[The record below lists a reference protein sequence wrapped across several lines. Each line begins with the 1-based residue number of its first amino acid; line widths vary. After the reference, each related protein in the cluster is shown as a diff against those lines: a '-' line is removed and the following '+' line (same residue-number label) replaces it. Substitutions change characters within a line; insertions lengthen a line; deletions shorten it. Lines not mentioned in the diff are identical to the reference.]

1 MDFVAKCKDMSKEEQ
16 DAYVQKLTSENEMPR
31 AFEFKTFDKI
41 KEESN
46 DKDKK
51 YNKLRKESS
60 IKKEILYVTAQE
72 HAVPSSMLAMI
83 KYIKAEKNDYEPFV
97 RYLLGVIVA
106 SYRDFSARVDILIT
120 KGLSK
125 REEG

>member
-16 DAYVQKLTSENEMPR
+16 DAYVQKLTSENEVPR

-60 IKKEILYVTAQE
+60 IKKKFF
-72 HAVPSSMLAMI
+72 ML
-83 KYIKAEKNDYEPFV
+83 PH
-97 RYLLGVIVA
+97 RSTPCRHQCLQ
-106 SYRDFSARVDILIT
+106 
-120 KGLSK
+120 
-125 REEG
+125 